1 MARSELKIE
10 FEGVGAEIIDAIER
24 RRRRQQIQMIGAL
37 GEQAVDKRGVDAVGR
52 EHRLGDALRRILIE
66 IETGGAEGQ
75 IEIGHDR
82 IELEIVRDRE
92 ADIVGDGGRADATL
106 GADHRDDAADRLG
119 VGRRIQPADRAHDL
133 QHVDRRNQIIADAAP
148 HQLAV
153 ERDVIH
159 TADDDDTRAGVA
171 IIGEL
176 IETGEDVV
184 AAVLRF
190 QNDDVRR
197 RRALIGFDRR
207 RQTAH
212 LDAQMRLGQAPVI
225 AGCLNGGG
233 GVDVLAEGLHRHAR
247 RRRDMFVAAGGIRK
261 ARIFAGGLV
270 TLFHPVP
277 TFRVA

>member
-1 MARSELKIE
+1 MARSEFENRL
-10 FEGVGAEIIDAIER
+10 EGVGAEIVDAIER
-24 RRRRQQIQMIGAL
+24 RRRRQQVQMIGAL
-37 GEQAVDKRGVDAVGR
+37 RQQAVDERGIDAVGR
-52 EHRLGDALRRILIE
+52 EHRFGDALRRILIE

-92 ADIVGDGGRADATL
+92 ADIVGDGGRADAAL
-106 GADHRDDAADRLG
+106 GADHGDDAADRLG
-119 VGRRIQPADRAHDL
+119 VGRRKQPADRAHDL

-148 HQLAV
+148 HQLAI
-153 ERDVIH
+153 ERDIVH
-159 TADDDDTRAGVA
+159 AADDDDTRAGVA

-176 IETGEDVV
+176 IEAGEDVV

-207 RQTAH
+207 RQAAH
-212 LDAQMRLGQAPVI
+212 LDAQMRLGHAPVL
-225 AGCLNGGG
+225 AGRLDRGG
-233 GVDVLAEGLHRHAR
+233 GVDVLAEGLHRDAR
-247 RRRDMFVAAGGIRK
+247 RRRDMFVAAGGIRE
-261 ARIFAGGLV
+261 ARILAGGLV